1 MTEEILNEI
10 GFLKIELLNFECGL
24 SESAAYLSALTV
36 TVNNPN
42 LGHFLVPLTKHRH
55 CKTANLPGLIGCDS
69 IIFFLG
75 RKNIT
80 SMLLSNHICRGACIT
95 NLSWPFFFFC
105 VQMSSFGC
113 DLGLNGKTSPH
124 HFFPYFVFSFREITH
139 AKLQVF
145 LNQPWQQMHTF
156 ADSIVWKNKS
166 LFGKDATRK
175 ETVFLRTLFVENK
188 RETSKQK

>member
-10 GFLKIELLNFECGL
+10 GFLKIELLNLECGL
-24 SESAAYLSALTV
+24 SESAAHLSALTV

-75 RKNIT
+75 KKNIT

-95 NLSWPFFFFC
+95 NLSWPFFFFFC

-113 DLGLNGKTSPH
+113 DLGLKLWENIAPS
-124 HFFPYFVFSFREITH
+124 FFP
-139 AKLQVF
+139 
-145 LNQPWQQMHTF
+145 
-156 ADSIVWKNKS
+156 
-166 LFGKDATRK
+166 LFC
-175 ETVFLRTLFVENK
+175 F
-188 RETSKQK
+188 